1 MSLGIDKIKE
11 LKKEIL
17 ELIADGQLIMEDGKF
32 TFVGDMAASLA
43 AVKDAYD
50 IYGLVPG
57 AVEEAKDID
66 KEELAELGKMLVE
79 LIGAIS
85 DAIQKK

>member
-1 MSLGIDKIKE
+1 MALGIDKIKE

-17 ELIADGQLIMEDGKF
+17 ELIADGQLILEDGKF
-32 TFVGDMAASLA
+32 TFLGDLSASIA

-50 IYGLVPG
+50 IYNVVPG
-57 AVEEAKDID
+57 AIEEAKDID